1 MIRPPLFGKDSSPQY
16 TAPRVAAI
24 GTAVFTFI
32 FFICMY
38 FAPGPK
44 PKQKYETVRIVLDTT
59 PIEMEKKGESSASG
73 IPDPAPQKIEDV
85 SAPEGA
91 PADAPEPVK
100 QTVQET
106 PAPAPKKVETPK
118 AEPKS
123 VAKATP
129 KPETKPAPKTEPK
142 PVQKKTETKTVEKQ
156 PKYTKR
162 TDNSWETRKSV
173 EDLMAEQAEKRT
185 SKSTTTTQDPWAQFD
200 DSDDFVQTNTVQTQ
214 KKVDN
219 KSALSGSSATSTSK
233 TNEKQST
240 SNSANSSQ
248 NVQTKADSSTS
259 SALSGIAKTQ
269 FTNKTFVSGNSS
281 VNMKTAS
288 SSSGET
294 SVSMNDGSSRTL
306 VKPKEPKINI
316 SSEAAKSVS
325 GSPTVKITFTVMAD
339 GTVPE
344 SSVKI
349 TPASL
354 LTEELISD
362 IAWQLSMWRFQPGD
376 GNATAS
382 FDFTIKKN

>member
-32 FFICMY
+32 FFICMF
-38 FAPGPK
+38 FAPVPNNK
-44 PKQKYETVRIVLDTT
+44 PKYETVRIVLDTT
-59 PIEMEKKGESSASG
+59 PIEMEKEGESSASG
-73 IPDPAPQKIEDV
+73 IPEPAPQKIEDV

-91 PADAPEPVK
+91 PADALEPVK

-106 PAPAPKKVETPK
+106 PK
-118 AEPKS
+118 AEPKP
-123 VAKATP
+123 AP
-129 KPETKPAPKTEPK
+129 KPTSKPAPKTEPK

-362 IAWQLSMWRFQPGD
+362 IAWQLSLWRFQPGD

>member
-32 FFICMY
+32 FFICMF
-38 FAPGPK
+38 FAPGPNNK
-44 PKQKYETVRIVLDTT
+44 PKYDTVRIVLDTT
-59 PIEMEKKGESSASG
+59 PIEMEKEGESSASG
-73 IPDPAPQKIEDV
+73 IPEPAPQIIEDV

-91 PADAPEPVK
+91 PAAALEPVK

-106 PAPAPKKVETPK
+106 P
-118 AEPKS
+118 
-123 VAKATP
+123 
-129 KPETKPAPKTEPK
+129 KPAPKTEPK

-306 VKPKEPKINI
+306 VKPKEPKISI

-362 IAWQLSMWRFQPGD
+362 IAWQLSMWRFQAGD

>member
-32 FFICMY
+32 FFVCMF
-38 FAPGPK
+38 FAPGPNNK
-44 PKQKYETVRIVLDTT
+44 PKYETVRIVLDTT

-73 IPDPAPQKIEDV
+73 IPEPAPQKIEDV

-91 PADAPEPVK
+91 PEAALEPVK

-106 PAPAPKKVETPK
+106 PK
-118 AEPKS
+118 AEPKP
-123 VAKATP
+123 AP
-129 KPETKPAPKTEPK
+129 KPASKPAPKTEPK

-349 TPASL
+349 TPSSL

>member
-32 FFICMY
+32 FFICMF
-38 FAPGPK
+38 FAPGPHNK
-44 PKQKYETVRIVLDTT
+44 PKYETVRIVLDTT

-73 IPDPAPQKIEDV
+73 IPEPAPQKIEDV

-91 PADAPEPVK
+91 PEAALEPVK

-106 PAPAPKKVETPK
+106 PK
-118 AEPKS
+118 AEPKP
-123 VAKATP
+123 AP
-129 KPETKPAPKTEPK
+129 KPASKPAPKTEPK

-306 VKPKEPKINI
+306 VKPKEPKISI

-362 IAWQLSMWRFQPGD
+362 IAWQLSMWRFQPGV

>member
-32 FFICMY
+32 FFIYMI
-38 FAPGPK
+38 FAPGPDNK
-44 PKQKYETVRIVLDTT
+44 PKYETVRIVLDTT

-73 IPDPAPQKIEDV
+73 IPEPALQKVEEV
-85 SAPEGA
+85 SAPEPA
-91 PADAPEPVK
+91 PVPAPEPVK

-106 PAPAPKKVETPK
+106 PK
-118 AEPKS
+118 AEPKP
-123 VAKATP
+123 AP
-129 KPETKPAPKTEPK
+129 KPASKPVPKPAPKTEPK
-142 PVQKKTETKTVEKQ
+142 PVQKKTETKPVEKQ
-156 PKYTKR
+156 PQYTKR

-173 EDLMAEQAEKRT
+173 EDLMAEQAENRT
-185 SKSTTTTQDPWAQFD
+185 SKNTATTQDPWAQFD
-200 DSDDFVQTNTVQTQ
+200 NSEDFVQTNAVQTQ

-233 TNEKQST
+233 TTDKQST

-354 LTEELISD
+354 LTEDLISD
-362 IAWQLSMWRFQPGD
+362 IAWQLSMWRFESGD
-376 GNATAS
+376 SNATAS